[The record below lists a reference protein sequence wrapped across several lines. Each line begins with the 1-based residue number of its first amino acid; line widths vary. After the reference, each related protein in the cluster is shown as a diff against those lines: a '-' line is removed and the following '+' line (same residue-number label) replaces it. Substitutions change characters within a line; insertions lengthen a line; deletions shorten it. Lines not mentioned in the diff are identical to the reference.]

1 MNSASINIYQGD
13 DYAAIV
19 SLTADG
25 TSDPADLTGYTATAQ
40 IRADYADNAPV
51 VVTTFDIQILGSD
64 VYLSLTHDVTA
75 TLKGNYRW
83 DLQMIAPDGTYTTP
97 IYGKVTVLQE
107 VTRP

>member
-1 MNSASINIYQGD
+1 MNSATINIYQGD

-25 TSDPADLTGYTATAQ
+25 TGEPADLTGYTATAQ
-40 IRADYADNAPV
+40 IRSDFADIAPTV
-51 VVTTFDIQILGSD
+51 VATFDIQILGSD
-64 VYLSLTHDVTA
+64 VYLNLAHSVTA
-75 TLKGNYRW
+75 LLKGNYRW
-83 DLQMIAPDGTYTTP
+83 DLQMVDSTGIYTTP